1 MKETYRRELPDSLS
15 PLAASSFP
23 QAASSTN
30 IYIAPR
36 CKATRKGDNKKEAD
50 DELIDRADFLD
61 ILQNA
66 RPGDTMMVHAAAGFG
81 KSSLLCHTAIEWQKG
96 NTALEKYSY
105 LYLLPVRRIVN
116 HREVL
121 ERIIT
126 KDLNL
131 LEEADESKVRL
142 SLKFSSKLC
151 LILIDGFDE
160 MNDAVR
166 GVTVLNELITREN
179 HFIKEAVVVVS
190 TRPNYT
196 EHILHK
202 AGSLIDLPLT
212 TLDKE
217 DVKSYVNQMFANDIE
232 KAAMVYKTLLAIP
245 APGDILYVPLFLA
258 MLCCLCNDEL
268 DKSKSL
274 DTLSVLR
281 TTSSILY
288 KFWMFLL
295 DIKHHKASGRVC
307 DERLLETL
315 ERDTRVD
322 IKKVARLCFDSLK
335 KGLYVF
341 SESLLKQYD
350 LFLDDLT
357 KLGPVDVVTTGDRS
371 LSFIHAS
378 FQEYCAGMY
387 IVKKEAA
394 LMKVLTEWRGGPEP
408 TKLFGRYRNAL
419 IYAVGIDSNVLS
431 MVPSRYLCLR
441 PLPVVLQTYMHGRIT
456 AHLIDMSL
464 ETRLLHESGNEDKR
478 LEFIERIKTARVD
491 ASPRTLSDDEPDI
504 NIAAYETL
512 VSELGQSGCLE
523 IVSRVY
529 PKRDEDSPHLIV
541 IPPSDKEHELCI
553 ADPLVLS
560 VLPHISLS
568 HITHLTLMNISPAI
582 FKHIKPIM
590 VSCFLDFA
598 CVEYQYVN
606 IMITITY
613 QQAGGSMHGRP
624 GGVWV
629 GARQVVGK
637 PVGGMHGCP
646 NGSYRTKKYYL
657 YVQ

>member
-1 MKETYRRELPDSLS
+1 MFSGDILKETYRRELPDSLS

-23 QAASSTN
+23 QASASAN

-36 CKATRKGDNKKEAD
+36 CKATRKVDEKEVAD
-50 DELIDRADFLD
+50 GELKDRSDFLD

-66 RPGDTMMVHAAAGFG
+66 RPGDTVMVHAAAGFG
-81 KSSLLCHTAIEWQKG
+81 KSSLLCHTAIQWQKG
-96 NTALEKYSY
+96 NTALDRYRY

-131 LEEADESKVRL
+131 LKEADESNVRL
-142 SLKFSSKLC
+142 SLKLSSKLC

-166 GVTVLNELITREN
+166 EITVLNELITRKN

-212 TLDKE
+212 TLNKK

-258 MLCCLCNDEL
+258 MLCCLCNDQL
-268 DKSKSL
+268 GKSKSL
-274 DTLSVLR
+274 ETLSVLR
-281 TTSSILY
+281 TASSIIY

-307 DERLLETL
+307 DETLMKTL
-315 ERDTRVD
+315 ERDTRVS
-322 IKKVARLCFDSLK
+322 IKNVAKLCFDSLE
-335 KGLYVF
+335 KGLYQF
-341 SESLLKQYD
+341 SESLLEQYD
-350 LFLDDLT
+350 LFVDDLT
-357 KLGPVDVVTTGDRS
+357 KLGPVDVVTKGERS

-378 FQEYCAGMY
+378 FQEYCAGVY
-387 IVKKEAA
+387 IVENKKA
-394 LMKVLTEWRGGPEP
+394 LVMVLSAWRGGPEP

-441 PLPVVLQTYMHGRIT
+441 PLPVVLPSQYLRRQLLAVKVSST
-456 AHLIDMSL
+456 D
-464 ETRLLHESGNEDKR
+464 TRLLIDLLTESRLIHECENEDNR
-478 LEFIERIKTARVD
+478 LKFIERIKTARVD
-491 ASPRTLSDDEPDI
+491 ASPGTQPAYPDI

-512 VSELGQSGCLE
+512 VPELGYSGCLE

-529 PKRDEDSPHLIV
+529 PERDEDSPHLIV
-541 IPPSDKEHELCI
+541 IPPSDGEHKLGI
-553 ADPLVLS
+553 PDPLVLS

-568 HITHLTLMNISPAI
+568 HITHLTLMNISPGI
-582 FKHIKPIM
+582 LKHIKPIK
-590 VSCFLDFA
+590 VSCFLDFV
-598 CVEYQYVN
+598 CVEYQYVRHRRE
-606 IMITITY
+606 IMHMENTECFVMR
-613 QQAGGSMHGRP
+613 QAGSGEA
-624 GGVWV
+624 GGWH
-629 GARQVVGK
+629 ARLSKRVI
-637 PVGGMHGCP
+637 
-646 NGSYRTKKYYL
+646 
-657 YVQ
+657 